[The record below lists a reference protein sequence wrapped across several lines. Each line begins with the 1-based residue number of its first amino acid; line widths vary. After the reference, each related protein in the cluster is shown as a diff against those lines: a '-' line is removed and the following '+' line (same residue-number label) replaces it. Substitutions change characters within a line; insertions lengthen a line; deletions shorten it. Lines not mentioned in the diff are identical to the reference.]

1 MALGVYHHWSSKRAR
16 KRAALAPPPPPGDA
30 SVPPDT
36 EIDAQPSRMSAGSIT
51 VIAILFMFVIAIIVA
66 ILVKVLTTKNSAGM
80 WGVGIGAVAIVVA
93 VVLASMAFSSAT
105 KTRKTAPDNND
116 PHPVPPP
123 TPAKKKLSWGWILA
137 IICLWVLG
145 ASVIP
150 PWWEKNVVHGGRGA
164 IAPSDQWVFE
174 WEAPPETYIRGKS
187 KSGPIEATIDKYDN
201 QSFWIILT
209 YVEYGKTEKTIIHLG
224 KVTSGFW
231 EGFWEQNNPK
241 DSGRCNLHEMGTNVW
256 SGTMTG
262 TAGIPAFC
270 KLRKVHT
277 SKPKK

>member
-123 TPAKKKLSWGWILA
+123 KSSNWGLMGVLIVIAILA
-137 IICLWVLG
+137 VAGGIILPKMNGV
-145 ASVIP
+145 ASGKGVGIQP
-150 PWWEKNVVHGGRGA
+150 GEWWTFEQVDPQDTFEVAVEERSPVRFNFTIQKRNDAGTLVNIGGVKL
-164 IAPSDQWVFE
+164 DL
-174 WEAPPETYIRGKS
+174 RGKRWVGTWVNFLNDG
-187 KSGPIEATIDKYDN
+187 GPGQIFLD
-201 QSFWIILT
+201 Q
-209 YVEYGKTEKTIIHLG
+209 
-224 KVTSGFW
+224 VT
-231 EGFWEQNNPK
+231 P
-241 DSGRCNLHEMGTNVW
+241 NVW
-256 SGTMTG
+256 TG
-262 TAGIPAFC
+262 EYT
-270 KLRKVHT
+270 LRDKSHVNCHLKRFERKEEEKEV